1 MQTAMGQMRVVANA
15 HMKNDMEAG
24 RKWVC
29 ACEACREMRSL
40 IGMDKL
46 LDVRP
51 LVREIAQVEDQL
63 RELPNGPEMDELLE
77 HYLALHD
84 KLADVMTK

>member
-1 MQTAMGQMRVVANA
+1 MPTVMSQMRGVANA
-15 HMKNDMEAG
+15 HIKHDMEAG

-29 ACEACREMRSL
+29 ECEACREMRSL
-40 IGMDKL
+40 VGVDKL

-51 LVREIAQVEDQL
+51 LVREIARVEEQL
-63 RELPNGPEMDELLE
+63 RELPDGPEMSELLG

-84 KLADVMTK
+84 KLADVMAK